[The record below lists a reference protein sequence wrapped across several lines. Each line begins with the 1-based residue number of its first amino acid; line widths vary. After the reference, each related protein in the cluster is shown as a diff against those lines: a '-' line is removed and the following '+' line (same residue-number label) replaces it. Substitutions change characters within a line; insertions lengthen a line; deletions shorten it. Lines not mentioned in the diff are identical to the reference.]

1 MMSTGMNSSSTYVFV
16 TSMSS
21 MNQADQQHRTEF
33 QLEKEGVIR
42 ESPDFHDDVR
52 LNILAPRASRS
63 NGRLGIE
70 RARRGTVNYYN
81 RQNGAEDSSD
91 DDGDVESE
99 YETDTSIE
107 APPVRPDT
115 KPVALSEGGAS
126 GILVG
131 DLMFSK
137 ARPSQMTY
145 RAGTR
150 GRDRRYGPDLGPH
163 LARGKSST

>member
-1 MMSTGMNSSSTYVFV
+1 MMNTGMSLSSTYVLM
-16 TSMSS
+16 TSIPS
-21 MNQADQQHRTEF
+21 MHRADQQHRTEF
-33 QLEKEGVIR
+33 QLEKEGIIR
-42 ESPDFHDDVR
+42 EYPDFLDDGR

-115 KPVALSEGGAS
+115 KPVALSGGGAS

-131 DLMFSK
+131 DLMF
-137 ARPSQMTY
+137 
-145 RAGTR
+145 
-150 GRDRRYGPDLGPH
+150 
-163 LARGKSST
+163 